1 MEIPMKIGLFTDT
14 YFPQVSGVATSIQ
27 TLKNALEAQGHQVY
41 IFTTT
46 DPKVDKHTPEEG
58 IYRFSSMPYFG
69 FKDRRLTFRG
79 LIQAV
84 EIARDLGLEIV
95 HTQTEFSLGLIG
107 KYVARRLKIPVI
119 HTYHTQYE
127 YYTHYVA
134 KGMLIR
140 PGAVGHIVKAYLK
153 GMEGVIAPSERVKE
167 SLLSY
172 GVTIP
177 IPVIPTGVAIPK
189 REAHHDIRQQYGLAE
204 NQPVILSLG
213 RLAFEKNVALTIS
226 AFSEL
231 LQTIPDAKLMIAGD
245 GPAKK
250 SLEEQVEDMGLQDA
264 IIFTGMINHDQV
276 GDYYRMA
283 NVFVSSSDSETQ
295 GLTFIEALAA
305 DRPFVAVRSPYLE
318 EVVTNKAIGTL
329 IDDYDEFLAATL
341 YYLQHSDTAA
351 DDRIRAAAVKNVDA
365 TTFADRVLNFYDQV
379 LQDYHHDDDDDDSD
393 QLTDE
398 EVGYIKRL
406 LRNPFRR
413 S

>member
-1 MEIPMKIGLFTDT
+1 MKIGLFTDT

-27 TLKNALEAQGHQVY
+27 TLKNALEEQGHDVY

-46 DPKVDKHTPEEG
+46 DPKVDKHQPEEQ
-58 IYRFSSMPYFG
+58 IYRFSSLPYFG

-84 EIARDLGLEIV
+84 EIARDLKLDII
-95 HTQTEFSLGLIG
+95 HTQTEFSLGLMG

-127 YYTHYVA
+127 DYTHYVA
-134 KGMLIR
+134 KGMLIK
-140 PGAVGHIVKAYLK
+140 PGAVSHLVKAYLK
-153 GMEGVIAPSERVKE
+153 GMEGLIAPSERVKD
-167 SLLSY
+167 SLISY
-172 GVTIP
+172 GVDLPMP
-177 IPVIPTGVAIPK
+177 IIPTGVAIRK
-189 REAHHDIRQQYGLAE
+189 SSSHRNLRQEYGLAADE
-204 NQPVILSLG
+204 PVILSLG

-231 LQTIPDAKLMIAGD
+231 LQTLPNAKLLIAGD

-250 SLEEQVEDMGLQDA
+250 SLQEQVEDLELQDS

-318 EVVTNKAIGTL
+318 EIVTDKAIGTL
-329 IDDYDEFLAATL
+329 IDDYDEFLTAVL
-341 YYLQHSDTAA
+341 YYLQHQNTEQDEEK
-351 DDRIRAAAVKNVDA
+351 RAAAVKNVDA
-365 TTFADRVLNFYDQV
+365 TTFGKRVFAFYTEVLNN
-379 LQDYHHDDDDDDSD
+379 YHHDDNADDSD
-393 QLTDE
+393 QLNDE
-398 EVGYIKRL
+398 EIGYIKRL